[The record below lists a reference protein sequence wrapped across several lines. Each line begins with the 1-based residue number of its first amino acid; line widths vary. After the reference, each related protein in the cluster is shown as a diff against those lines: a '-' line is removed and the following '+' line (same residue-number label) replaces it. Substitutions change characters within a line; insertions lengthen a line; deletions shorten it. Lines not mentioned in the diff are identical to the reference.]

1 MHGVHGGCHHVL
13 AKVSTCCC
21 SSAAPVAHYGSRYF
35 LPSFRLYKGSMP
47 RADDAHKRCE
57 L

>member
-1 MHGVHGGCHHVL
+1 ML
-13 AKVSTCCC
+13 AKVSSRCC
-21 SSAAPVAHYGSRYF
+21 SSAAPVADYVSRYV
-35 LPSFRLYKGSMP
+35 LPSIRLYKGSTP